1 MWLAASL
8 LGVAIVVEVAR
19 HRGAA
24 ARGGVHPSR
33 VDRGSCSGGYAL
45 SIWLLALVVR
55 QIPVSVA
62 YAVWSGAGTALVA
75 AAGLVF
81 LGERLDVVKVAGL
94 LAIIA
99 GVVVLNLS
107 AAAH

>member
-1 MWLAASL
+1 VWLAAAL
-8 LGVAIVVEVAR
+8 LAVAIVVEV
-19 HRGAA
+19 GATA
-24 ARGGVHPSR
+24 ALPRAAGFTQPGWTALVL
-33 VDRGSCSGGYAL
+33 GGYAL
-45 SIWLLALVVR
+45 SIWLLAVVVR

-81 LGERLDVVKVAGL
+81 LGERLDVVKVVGL

-99 GVVVLNLS
+99 GVVAINLS
-107 AAAH
+107 ASAH